1 MQAALTNL
9 PGVTNVNVNR
19 QTATVNVESGKVST
33 ADLTGAVEGAG
44 FGAKAAN

>member
-9 PGVTNVNVNR
+9 PGVTNVDVSLQR
-19 QTATVNVESGKVST
+19 AIVKVEPGKVST
-33 ADLTGAVEGAG
+33 ADLTAAVEGAG

>member
-19 QTATVNVESGKVST
+19 QTATVNVEPGKVST